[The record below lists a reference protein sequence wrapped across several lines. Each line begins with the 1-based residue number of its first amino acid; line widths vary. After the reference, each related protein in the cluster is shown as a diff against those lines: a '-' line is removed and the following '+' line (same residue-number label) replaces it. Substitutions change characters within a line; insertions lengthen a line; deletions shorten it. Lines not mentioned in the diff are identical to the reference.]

1 MAKLHGKGTTF
12 SIDNAAGSPTDI
24 SEYLDNVDFPAFNAD
39 TTEVSTFGAT
49 QKAYV
54 NGLMDGTISI
64 SGPWD
69 ATLDAIL
76 AAIVGGAE
84 KTYSYKPGGGSV
96 TYSGECVCTS
106 YQIQSPIGG
115 AVTFSANFQLSGT
128 VGRA

>member
-1 MAKLHGKGTTF
+1 MPKLHGKGTEF
-12 SIDNAAGSPTDI
+12 QIDNAAGQLTDI
-24 SEYLDNVDFPAFNAD
+24 STYCDNVDFPAFNAD
-39 TTEVSTFGAT
+39 MAEVSTFGAT
-49 QKAYV
+49 QKSYV

-115 AVTFSANFQLSGT
+115 AVTFSASFQLSGT